1 MLKYLKFINR
11 FLFYTK
17 LFSKIVTKQDLRF
30 IYKEIWQTYKDIKC
44 KCNRF
49 KKKHYYIA
57 KSKGNLF
64 SQCDIR

>member
-30 IYKEIWQTYKDIKC
+30 IYKEI
-44 KCNRF
+44 
-49 KKKHYYIA
+49 
-57 KSKGNLF
+57 
-64 SQCDIR
+64 